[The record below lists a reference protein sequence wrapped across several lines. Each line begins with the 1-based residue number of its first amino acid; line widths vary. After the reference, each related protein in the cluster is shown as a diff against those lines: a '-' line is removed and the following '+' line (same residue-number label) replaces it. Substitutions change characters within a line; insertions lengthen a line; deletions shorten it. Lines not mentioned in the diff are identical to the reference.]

1 MIKELDKIEGVASSA
16 GLPLPLANAIR
27 TIVQV
32 ARPDKIILFGSYA
45 AGTQNTYS
53 DYDLLVLKK
62 NLKDQRKL
70 VQKIYLHF
78 KNIGAPV
85 DVLALDLDRF
95 AELKDDPY
103 MIYYEADKN
112 GKVIYEKYPE
122 SKGMA

>member
-1 MIKELDKIEGVASSA
+1 MIKEFYITDEMVSSA
-16 GLPLPLANAIR
+16 GIPSPLANAVR

-45 AGTQNTYS
+45 AGAHNAGS

-62 NLKDQRKL
+62 NLKNQRKL
-70 VQKIYLHF
+70 VQNIYLHF

-95 AELKDDPY
+95 AELKDDLY
-103 MIYYEADKN
+103 LIYYEADKN

-122 SKGMA
+122 SKRMV

>member
-1 MIKELDKIEGVASSA
+1 MIKELDTTDEMVSST
-16 GLPLPLANAIR
+16 GIPSPLANAVR

-32 ARPDKIILFGSYA
+32 ARPDRIILFGSYA
-45 AGTQNTYS
+45 AGTHNAGS

-62 NLKDQRKL
+62 NLRDQRKL

-103 MIYYEADKN
+103 LIYYDADKN
-112 GKVIYEKYPE
+112 GKVIYEKYP
-122 SKGMA
+122 

>member
-1 MIKELDKIEGVASSA
+1 MIKGLDKTEGMVCSEGIPS
-16 GLPLPLANAIR
+16 PLANAVR

-32 ARPDKIILFGSYA
+32 ARPDKIILFGSYT
-45 AGTQNTYS
+45 AGTNNAGS

-62 NLKDQRKL
+62 NLKNQRKL
-70 VQKIYLHF
+70 VQNIYLHF
-78 KNIGAPV
+78 RNIGAPV

-103 MIYYEADKN
+103 LIYYEADKN
-112 GKVIYEKYPE
+112 GKVIYEKYHE